1 MGGGLIGAFFA
12 FFRRQE
18 LESQARAALDADR
31 RWWQEG
37 GFPNLRTAVN
47 PEEYAAALQLA
58 NPGQLVVVNFF
69 APHCNGCRRLYPKF
83 QQIVAQNPDIQFV
96 KVGLEDRMHP

>member
-1 MGGGLIGAFFA
+1 MRLLT
-12 FFRRQE
+12 RRRLE

-37 GFPNLRTAVN
+37 GFPNLKTVLNPKEHLQALDTA
-47 PEEYAAALQLA
+47 Q
-58 NPGQLVVVNFF
+58 PGQLVVVNFF

-83 QQIVAQNPDIQFV
+83 QQIVAQNPDVLFV
-96 KVGLEDRMHP
+96 KVRGDGIGW